1 MKIKTSSF
9 LQSSFGKYI
18 IQRWLL
24 FNPPTLKGLIRDF
37 LPESTFLENCSMFLK
52 RKTLRFKQGYLYI
65 LAIPPP
71 WGGGKNLVKKLK
83 TGKNLKEDLK

>member
-1 MKIKTSSF
+1 
-9 LQSSFGKYI
+9 
-18 IQRWLL
+18 
-24 FNPPTLKGLIRDF
+24 
-37 LPESTFLENCSMFLK
+37 MFLK